1 MTFHVL
7 MLVYRN
13 PALTPNQFKH
23 HYETIHIPLMK
34 SLTGKLFPISHTRRY
49 IERADS
55 DQAYAA
61 SVLGGSQ
68 ADFDFDCLSE
78 LKFETEKGFRTMSA
92 LLASPELNPQVGE
105 DCAAF
110 MDPAKT
116 KVVVLGEV
124 VESLRDG
131 EEYGR

>member
-13 PALTPNQFKH
+13 PALTPSQFKD
-23 HYETIHIPLMK
+23 HYENTHIPLMK
-34 SLTGKLFPISHTRRY
+34 SLTGNFFPISHTRRY
-49 IERADS
+49 IQRAGGDE
-55 DQAYAA
+55 AHAA

-68 ADFDFDCLSE
+68 NDFDFDCFSE
-78 LKFETEKGFRTMSA
+78 LKFENEDGFKTMSA
-92 LLASPELNPQVGE
+92 LLAGPELSPQVGE

-110 MDPAKT
+110 MDAAKT

-124 VESLRDG
+124 VESRRD
-131 EEYGR
+131 